1 MLRRLETQVLYH
13 LPLVIIELDQI
24 ADDAHF
30 RGMVEQLNGR
40 SCSLDGAVEDGVVL
54 VPQVVEQIPV

>member
-1 MLRRLETQVLYH
+1 VLYH